1 MAQSSK
7 RLPAMRE
14 TWVQSLGWED
24 PPGEGNGNPL
34 QYSCLENPMDRGAWW
49 ATVHGVAKSRTRL
62 SHFTSL
68 HFTLACRSGLQKTL
82 LFLLESSRSGLNFW
96 PETCFPSLCGELH
109 SRSERLET
117 AIGLCSWILILLDDP
132 ITVILVKTDVV
143 SLCLVL
149 LSAPCFPFV

>member
-49 ATVHGVAKSRTRL
+49 ATVHGVAKSQTRL

-68 HFTLACRSGLQKTL
+68 HFTLAGRSGLQKTL

>member
-1 MAQSSK
+1 M
-7 RLPAMRE
+7 
-14 TWVQSLGWED
+14 VLGWGFPGGSELKTSACNAGD
-24 PPGEGNGNPL
+24 LGSIPGLGRPPWRRKWQPTPVFLPGE
-34 QYSCLENPMDRGAWW
+34 S
-49 ATVHGVAKSRTRL
+49 HGQRSPWGRKELDT
-62 SHFTSL
+62 TEPL

-96 PETCFPSLCGELH
+96 PEICFPSLCGELH

>member
-49 ATVHGVAKSRTRL
+49 ATVHGVAKSQTRL